1 MEKTN
6 KIQITTKASDNTI
19 SVKNIQNKITMP
31 LNGNQID
38 GVYAE
43 VFDKIYQRV
52 KLEELYDE
60 LIDKGII
67 EEGKVA
73 DLTIFNPDEKY
84 IYTED
89 MIVSKAKNSPFIGKE
104 LKGKVKYTMVGGRI
118 VYEG

>member
-6 KIQITTKASDNTI
+6 KIQITTKASNNTI
-19 SVKNIQNKITMP
+19 SIKDKITMP
-31 LNGNQID
+31 LKGNQID

-67 EEGKVA
+67 EESKESWKRVCKNV
-73 DLTIFNPDEKY
+73 DPVIYNTLKQYEK
-84 IYTED
+84 
-89 MIVSKAKNSPFIGKE
+89 
-104 LKGKVKYTMVGGRI
+104 
-118 VYEG
+118 